1 MIASLQERGGIIN
14 RFIVDIYKQV
24 WDKRGFGP
32 KEDVHLKTF
41 CYQLDKELEEFS
53 REVHR
58 KIGFGIGDGFSVY
71 INGFNDIIFVRIE
84 LFDTSEYSF
93 ITEYLKSNGEEI
105 NYPSFDS
112 NMGDTL
118 VHVSNYDEKLTQ
130 SLINELH
137 NEFGQELTITHSEKI
152 FEKGASDW
160 GIDLLLWLSNIP
172 ASIIGAY
179 IYDFF
184 RKNKSDEAEV
194 HVIESFD
201 KGYVLGIAAKIS
213 EVSIND
219 LEVIKSVYNEHDGT
233 TFYFITSRYVDVKL
247 TLNETNKVIDYSL
260 DKKTHSKI

>member
-1 MIASLQERGGIIN
+1 MKWKGDEFVIN
-14 RFIVDIYKQV
+14 KYIVDIYDQV
-24 WDKRGFGP
+24 WDEMGFGP
-32 KEDVHLKTF
+32 KENVHLKSLCF
-41 CYQLDKELEEFS
+41 QIDKNLEEFS
-53 REVHR
+53 GEIHR
-58 KIGFGIGDGFSVY
+58 TIGFGIGDGFSVY
-71 INGFNDIIFVRIE
+71 LNGFDNIIFVRIE

-105 NYPSFDS
+105 DYPSFNS
-112 NMGDTL
+112 NIGDTL
-118 VHVSNYDEKLTQ
+118 VLVSNFDEELTQ

-184 RKNKSDEAEV
+184 RKSKSDEAEV

-201 KGYVLGIAAKIS
+201 KGAVLDIAAKTS

-247 TLNETNKVIDYSL
+247 TLNKLNKVIDYSL